1 MITSHSVG
9 EAWVYPRAFLGR
21 GGQGVLR
28 KVLEL
33 SVFYKAF
40 LSESLTEAMITL
52 HLVGGVWDYQLCNFF
67 HGRVGSILGNPFVAS
82 IVVFQICFQVAGPW
96 TSTHFYLRSSEM
108 YFWTLCCVSGLFW
121 VISEGAGWTSCVHSR
136 SRRGCPPY
144 RWQLCPP
151 MAIYP
156 KIHSSINPNIYNI
169 SIHISINLIIHP
181 PLPRAARS

>member
-82 IVVFQICFQVAGPW
+82 ILVFQICFQVAGLG
-96 TSTHFYLRSSEM
+96 TSTHFYLRSLEM
-108 YFWTLCCVSGLFW
+108 YFKTLCCVSGLFW
-121 VISEGAGWTSCVHSR
+121 VISEGAGWTPNVHSR

-144 RWQLCPP
+144 RWQLYPS
-151 MAIYP
+151 IYP
-156 KIHSSINPNIYNI
+156 FIN
-169 SIHISINLIIHP
+169 
-181 PLPRAARS
+181 